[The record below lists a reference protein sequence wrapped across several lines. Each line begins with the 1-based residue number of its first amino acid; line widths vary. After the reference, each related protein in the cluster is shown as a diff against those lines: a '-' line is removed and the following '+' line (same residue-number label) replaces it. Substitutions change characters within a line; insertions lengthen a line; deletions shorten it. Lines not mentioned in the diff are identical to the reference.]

1 MVSNWFKYH
10 VLSRGRPYA
19 HVRPRRSTREHLR
32 WIWRCFSPRE
42 PHFCPP
48 VTMGFSTSELYLS
61 LSLSLF
67 IPLLSFS
74 LYHPASLRSYAFS
87 RSLSRA
93 SIWYPVII
101 PRLSTRESLSLSPSL
116 SLSLSHCGLKGCLL
130 LGCARFTFFFFFLLR
145 WPRRSLIPSHLD
157 VGWNVC
163 AEDRGNWFLQS
174 EGNFIE
180 IWRNR
185 MWQWEVGSG
194 TSWVSLR
201 Q

>member
-1 MVSNWFKYH
+1 MAKKKKRKRRGKKKQIYSVNAIYFSLSRCHSVFFSSLLWPIVRASKQHSGSHSVVPNWFKYH

-116 SLSLSHCGLKGCLL
+116 SLSLPLSPSL
-130 LGCARFTFFFFFLLR
+130 FLTV
-145 WPRRSLIPSHLD
+145 D
-157 VGWNVC
+157 
-163 AEDRGNWFLQS
+163 
-174 EGNFIE
+174 
-180 IWRNR
+180 
-185 MWQWEVGSG
+185 
-194 TSWVSLR
+194 
-201 Q
+201 